1 MISAI
6 VAPAVGRTIDRLG
19 GRRVMSLGS
28 IVAGIALLAIAH
40 VHSVV
45 ALYLAWGLA
54 GIAMAMTMYDAA
66 FATLSQHSGTSY
78 RTALT
83 ALTLMGGLASTV
95 FWPTSLKGL
104 EWIGWRDTIVFFA
117 LLQLAVCLPLHLAF
131 VPRGASATAPAKAGA
146 SHGEGT
152 LPERSRRIAFV
163 GLACAFA
170 LNGFIVSVL
179 TVHLIS
185 VLQRQGLTLET
196 AVWIGS
202 FFGPMQVA
210 GRILEFSVG
219 RRFASRTIGMLA
231 LSLLTI
237 AICVLLALDGQ
248 TAVAL
253 LFAVIFGFSNG
264 VVTIVRGTVPAEL
277 FGRTGYGRTL
287 GNLAAPALVARAIAP
302 LAFAPLSSVS
312 RCRRPMR
319 GGARRFSPTCRA
331 RTHCCSSDSIGAR
344 SRRRRSTA
352 VRITSCRPISATI
365 RRSRMPRRRPARHS
379 IRAPRPCADPAR
391 WRAASRRTWC
401 GRSPPTAAMR
411 Q

>member
-1 MISAI
+1 MIPSTVWRLVPALGITQIISWGTLYYSIAVLGASMRTDLVISSSALFGAYSASLMVSAI
-6 VAPAVGRTIDRLG
+6 VAPPVGRAIDRLG
-19 GRRVMSLGS
+19 GRRVMSMGS
-28 IVAGIALLAIAH
+28 LVAGIALLAIGH
-40 VHSVV
+40 VHSVTT
-45 ALYLAWGLA
+45 LYLAWGLA
-54 GIAMAMTMYDAA
+54 GVAMAMTMYDAA

-104 EWIGWRDTIVFFA
+104 EWIGWRDTMTFFA
-117 LLQLAVCLPLHLAF
+117 LLQLFVCLPLHLAF
-131 VPRGASATAPAKAGA
+131 VPRGASPTAPAKAGA
-146 SHGEGT
+146 SHGEGS
-152 LPERSRRIAFV
+152 LPMRSRRIAFV

-219 RRFASRTIGMLA
+219 RRFASRAIGLLA
-231 LSLLTI
+231 LSLLVI

-248 TAVAL
+248 VAVAL

-277 FGRTGYGRTL
+277 FGRSGYGRTL
-287 GNLAAPALVARAIAP
+287 GTLAAPALVARAVAP
-302 LAFAPLSSVS
+302 LAFAPLALPQTAPFGWLLALLAMAMLSVAS
-312 RCRRPMR
+312 
-319 GGARRFSPTCRA
+319 FSLAVRA
-331 RTHCCSSDSIGAR
+331 R
-344 SRRRRSTA
+344 
-352 VRITSCRPISATI
+352 
-365 RRSRMPRRRPARHS
+365 
-379 IRAPRPCADPAR
+379 
-391 WRAASRRTWC
+391 
-401 GRSPPTAAMR
+401 SP
-411 Q
+411 

>member
-1 MISAI
+1 MTPPTVWRLVPALGITQIISWGTLYYSIAVLGASMRTDLGISSTALFGAYSASLMISAI

-210 GRILEFSVG
+210 GRVLEFSVG

-302 LAFAPLSSVS
+302 LAFAPLALPQTAAFGWLFALLAMAILSVAS
-312 RCRRPMR
+312 FALAVRVRRP
-319 GGARRFSPTCRA
+319 
-331 RTHCCSSDSIGAR
+331 
-344 SRRRRSTA
+344 
-352 VRITSCRPISATI
+352 
-365 RRSRMPRRRPARHS
+365 
-379 IRAPRPCADPAR
+379 
-391 WRAASRRTWC
+391 
-401 GRSPPTAAMR
+401 
-411 Q
+411 

>member
-1 MISAI
+1 MTPPTVWRLVPALGITQIISWGTLYYSIAVLGASMRTDLGISSTALFGAYSASLMISAI
-6 VAPAVGRTIDRLG
+6 AAPAVGRAIDRLG

-40 VHSVV
+40 VQSVL

-104 EWIGWRDTIVFFA
+104 EWFGWRDTIVFFA

-152 LPERSRRIAFV
+152 LPARSRRIAFV

-170 LNGFIVSVL
+170 LNGFIVTVL

-231 LSLLTI
+231 LSLLVI
-237 AICVLLALDGQ
+237 AICVLLALAGQ

-302 LAFAPLSSVS
+302 LAFAPLALPQTAPFGWLFALLAMAILSVAS
-312 RCRRPMR
+312 FALAVRVRRPY
-319 GGARRFSPTCRA
+319 
-331 RTHCCSSDSIGAR
+331 
-344 SRRRRSTA
+344 
-352 VRITSCRPISATI
+352 
-365 RRSRMPRRRPARHS
+365 
-379 IRAPRPCADPAR
+379 
-391 WRAASRRTWC
+391 
-401 GRSPPTAAMR
+401 
-411 Q
+411 

>member
-1 MISAI
+1 MTPSTVWRLVPALGITQIISWGTLYYSIAVLGASMRAELGISAPTLFGAYSASLMI
-6 VAPAVGRTIDRLG
+6 GAAVAPVVGRAIDRLG
-19 GRRVMSLGS
+19 GRRVMSIGS
-28 IVAGIALLAIAH
+28 VVAGVALLAIAH

-45 ALYLAWGLA
+45 ALYAAWGLA

-104 EWIGWRDTIVFFA
+104 EWVGWRDTMVFFA

-131 VPRGASATAPAKAGA
+131 VPRGASTISLAKAGTT
-146 SHGEGT
+146 HGEGT

-179 TVHLIS
+179 TVHLINI
-185 VLQRQGLTLET
+185 LQRQGLTLET

-219 RRFASRTIGMLA
+219 RRFASRTVGMLA
-231 LSLLTI
+231 LSMLVV

-248 TAVAL
+248 VAVAL
-253 LFAVIFGFSNG
+253 LFAVLFGFSNG

-277 FGRTGYGRTL
+277 FGRAGYGRIL

-302 LAFAPLSSVS
+302 LAFAPLALPQTAAFGWLLALLAMSLLSMASFALAIRV
-312 RCRRPMR
+312 RRP
-319 GGARRFSPTCRA
+319 
-331 RTHCCSSDSIGAR
+331 
-344 SRRRRSTA
+344 
-352 VRITSCRPISATI
+352 
-365 RRSRMPRRRPARHS
+365 
-379 IRAPRPCADPAR
+379 
-391 WRAASRRTWC
+391 
-401 GRSPPTAAMR
+401 
-411 Q
+411 